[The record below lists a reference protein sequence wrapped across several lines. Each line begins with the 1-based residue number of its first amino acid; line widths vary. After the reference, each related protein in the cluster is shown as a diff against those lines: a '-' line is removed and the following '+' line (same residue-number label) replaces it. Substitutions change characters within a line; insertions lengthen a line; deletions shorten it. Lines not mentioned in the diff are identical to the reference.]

1 MPLAQ
6 QLLLLLSLPLGAA
19 VCALALWR
27 ISRHAHGRQVQAM
40 PESALVLSTF
50 AVMCLAFSAVHA
62 LSIWDAALSGHIAR
76 CPRRSPCVDV
86 VWDAGADFWLQAVM
100 DWLLMITA
108 AGIGLCPWVLRHI
121 RKR

>member
-6 QLLLLLSLPLGAA
+6 QLLLQLSLPLGAA
-19 VCALALWR
+19 VCALVLWR
-27 ISRHAHGRQVQAM
+27 ISRHVHGRQVQAM
-40 PESALVLSTF
+40 PESALVQLAF

-86 VWDAGADFWLQAVM
+86 VWEAGRLGL
-100 DWLLMITA
+100 DWLLMTTSA
-108 AGIGLCPWVLRHI
+108 VLGLCPWVLRHT
-121 RKR
+121 RER

>member
-6 QLLLLLSLPLGAA
+6 QLLLQLSLPLGAA
-19 VCALALWR
+19 VCALTLWR
-27 ISRHAHGRQVQAM
+27 ISCHAHGRHVQAM
-40 PESALVLSTF
+40 PQSVLVLLAF

-86 VWDAGADFWLQAVM
+86 AWDAGANFWLQAGM
-100 DWLLMITA
+100 DWLLMTTA

-121 RKR
+121 RQR